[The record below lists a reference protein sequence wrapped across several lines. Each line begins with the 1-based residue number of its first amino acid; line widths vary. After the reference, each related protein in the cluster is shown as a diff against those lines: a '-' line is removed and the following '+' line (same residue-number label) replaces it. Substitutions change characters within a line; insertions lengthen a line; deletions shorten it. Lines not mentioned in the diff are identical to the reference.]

1 MVRRFQTG
9 RRGRNV
15 RGNGRGIKER
25 VREGL
30 REGLGEEDAGGEV
43 EEAEVERVGGRGLEE
58 VAELGVG
65 AADVLVHLGVGE
77 GEVVGDLVV
86 GFAGHLEVDDLAL
99 EGGELVDGEVETVEE
114 LVAGGVVLGG
124 GGEDDGL
131 EVFQVVT
138 VLDLLVAEE
147 GDAAVFG
154 DGEEVL
160 LDVEVGGKGVLGLHE
175 GDEGVLGEVLGVVLV
190 HDVVIDEVVYIT
202 VMFLEYAFYNLSVH
216 ILFPKTMDKYI
227 TKSQKRN
234 PDVKYSNGRRGN
246 RVWRGEAEGR
256 GLTREGKKGGGKER
270 VEKRKK
276 AGEGNFFREKG
287 GPLFRECV
295 IGVKK
300 RSYDED

>member
-1 MVRRFQTG
+1 METG
-9 RRGRNV
+9 
-15 RGNGRGIKER
+15 
-25 VREGL
+25 
-30 REGLGEEDAGGEV
+30 EGLGEEGAGGEV
-43 EEAEVERVGGRGLEE
+43 EEAEVERIGGRGLEE

-77 GEVVGDLVV
+77 GEVVGYLVV

-99 EGGELVDGEVETVEE
+99 EGGELVDGEVEAVEK

-202 VMFLEYAFYNLSVH
+202 VMFLEYTFYNLSVH
-216 ILFPKTMDKYI
+216 MLFPKTMDKYI

-234 PDVKYSNGRRGN
+234 PDVKYSNGKRGIE
-246 RVWRGEAEGR
+246 GGEGR
-256 GLTREGKKGGGKER
+256 RKGKG
-270 VEKRKK
+270 
-276 AGEGNFFREKG
+276 
-287 GPLFRECV
+287 
-295 IGVKK
+295 
-300 RSYDED
+300 